1 MNEQPITP
9 PAALEGNAPERKIW
23 VKPEIQ
29 ELDHEL
35 TNSGSAPSPNHYD
48 GNGYSSGAV

>member
-1 MNEQPITP
+1 MNEQPPAP
-9 PAALEGNAPERKIW
+9 PAALDESAQERKIW

-35 TNSGSAPSPNHYD
+35 TETGGGSSLNYFD
-48 GNGYSSGAV
+48 GYGYSGPT